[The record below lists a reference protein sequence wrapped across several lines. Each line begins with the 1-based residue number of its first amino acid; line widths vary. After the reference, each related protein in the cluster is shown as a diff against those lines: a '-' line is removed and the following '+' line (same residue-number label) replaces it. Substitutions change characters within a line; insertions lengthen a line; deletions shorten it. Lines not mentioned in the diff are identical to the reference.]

1 MKCLE
6 FETLLADYLDG
17 TLASQDRATFEDH
30 AARCAACRSFL
41 ADAAA
46 GAAFV
51 RRAEPVLPPDELL
64 TRIAHQAP
72 SGRVQ
77 QPWRRQSS
85 IGKLLARWLQPFLQP
100 RLVMGMAMT
109 VLSFAMLERCTGIRV
124 QHIEASDLNPVRIWT
139 GAEEKAIRV
148 KDRVVKY
155 YDNLRF
161 VYQIESRLSELQEQA
176 SEEQTP
182 QSGGKESGLTKTEP
196 QPSGSGSNGRTK

>member
-6 FETLLADYLDG
+6 FETRLADYLDG
-17 TLASQDRATFEDH
+17 ALAPEDRATFEDH
-30 AARCAACRSFL
+30 AARCAACRGFL

-46 GAAFV
+46 GAALV

-72 SGRVQ
+72 CGRVQ
-77 QPWRRQSS
+77 QPWQRQTL
-85 IGKLLARWLQPFLQP
+85 IRKLIAQWFQPLLQP

-109 VLSFAMLERCTGIRV
+109 VLSFAMLERCTGVRV

-139 GAEEKAIRV
+139 GVEEKAIRV

-182 QSGGKESGLTKTEP
+182 QPGGKESGLTKTEP

>member
-17 TLASQDRATFEDH
+17 ILAPQDRATFEDH
-30 AARCAACRSFL
+30 AAHCAACRSFL

-77 QPWRRQSS
+77 QPWQRQSR
-85 IGKLLARWLQPFLQP
+85 IRKVIAQWFQPLLQQ
-100 RLVMGMAMT
+100 RLLIGMAMT
-109 VLSFAMLERCTGIRV
+109 VLSFAMLDRCTV
-124 QHIEASDLNPVRIWT
+124 
-139 GAEEKAIRV
+139 
-148 KDRVVKY
+148 
-155 YDNLRF
+155 
-161 VYQIESRLSELQEQA
+161 
-176 SEEQTP
+176 
-182 QSGGKESGLTKTEP
+182 
-196 QPSGSGSNGRTK
+196 